1 MIAAV
6 RGNLTN
12 LRINC
17 AGSRPATK
25 SLAVR
30 ATWVRASSTN
40 LRSMPVLHIV
50 VVQSSPPTCTI
61 ASAKRI
67 QRTFDTHRQ
76 RRNPHSV

>member
-12 LRINC
+12 LRVNC

-25 SLAVR
+25 SLAVTAAW
-30 ATWVRASSTN
+30 ATASSTN
-40 LRSMPVLHIV
+40 LRSMPVLPIAV
-50 VVQSSPPTCTI
+50 VRSSPPICSI
-61 ASAKRI
+61 ASAKRT
-67 QRTFDTHRQ
+67 QRTPDAHRQ